1 MKTEKPVKPLCPPKE
16 ISLILGTSSIMSKNF
31 RLWLI
36 LKLQYKNWPS
46 STKVKM
52 SGRGGG
58 QVVSAL
64 LNDLSSNPA
73 DVDQRRDKNKQKEA
87 GNWPF

>member
-1 MKTEKPVKPLCPPKE
+1 
-16 ISLILGTSSIMSKNF
+16 
-31 RLWLI
+31 
-36 LKLQYKNWPS
+36 
-46 STKVKM
+46 M

-64 LNDLSSNPA
+64 LNDPSSNPA
-73 DVDQRRDKNKQKEA
+73 DVDQRRDKNKQNEA